1 VIRIGTRGSAL
12 ALAQAGLVK
21 AGLGEAELLPMRTE
35 GDRLA
40 EARLAAVGGK
50 GLFVREIE
58 EALLRDEIDVA
69 VHSLKDLPAEP
80 PAGLV
85 LAAFLPREDARDVL
99 AARAADALADLPAGA
114 VVGTSSP
121 RRRAL
126 VLAARPDLTVEPIRG
141 NVDTRLRK
149 LTAGGFDAVVLAA
162 AGLRRLGL
170 APVHCSPLDPNI
182 FVPAVG
188 QGIIA
193 VEARAAD
200 AATLGR
206 LARLDHAPTRAE
218 ALAERAYLAALGAS
232 CTTPVAAH
240 ARLDGAT
247 LRMTALVISEDGRQI
262 LRSSAAAPAADAESL
277 GRGLAETLLDK
288 GAARITELHPRGP
301 HGAQSDRGES
311 DRGEAHQPEVE
322 RSRQPSSSGHP
333 RFEPGTRAR

>member
-1 VIRIGTRGSAL
+1 MIRIGTRGSTL
-12 ALAQAGLVK
+12 ALAQAGLVG
-21 AGLGEAELLPMRTE
+21 AGLGADSAIVPMRTE

-58 EALLRDEIDVA
+58 EALLRGEIDVA

-85 LAAFLPREDARDVL
+85 LAAFLPREDPRDVL
-99 AARAADALADLPAGA
+99 VGERPVSLEALAPGG

-126 VLAARPDLTVEPIRG
+126 VLAARPDLGVEPIRG

-149 LTAGGFDAVVLAA
+149 LAAGGFDAIVLAA

-170 APVHCSPLDPNI
+170 TPAHCTPLDPER

-200 AATLGR
+200 AATLAR
-206 LARLDHAPTRAE
+206 LARLDHAATRAC
-218 ALAERAYLAALGAS
+218 ALAERAYLALLGAS

-247 LRMTALVISEDGRQI
+247 LHVSAIVADEEGRRL
-262 LRSSAAAPAADAESL
+262 LRTSGSAPAVEAASL
-277 GRGLAETLLDK
+277 GRRLGEEMLAK
-288 GAARITELHPRGP
+288 GAASITPLNPVGR
-301 HGAQSDRGES
+301 
-311 DRGEAHQPEVE
+311 
-322 RSRQPSSSGHP
+322 
-333 RFEPGTRAR
+333 

>member
-1 VIRIGTRGSAL
+1 VIRVGTRGSAL

-21 AGLGEAELLPMRTE
+21 IGLGEAEIVPMHTE

-40 EARLAAVGGK
+40 EARLAVVGGK

-58 EALLRDEIDVA
+58 EALRRHEIDVA

-99 AARAADALADLPAGA
+99 AGRTAATLDELPSGA
-114 VVGTSSP
+114 VIGTSSP

-126 VLAARPDLTVEPIRG
+126 VLSARPDLTVEPIRG

-149 LTAGGFDAVVLAA
+149 LAGGGFDAVVLAA

-170 APVHCSPLDPNI
+170 APPHCTPLDPDV

-193 VEARAAD
+193 VEARAD
-200 AATLGR
+200 DTATLAR

-247 LRMTALVISEDGRQI
+247 LRMTAIVVSEDGRRI
-262 LRSSAAAPAADAESL
+262 LRSSAAAKAADAESL
-277 GRGLAETLLDK
+277 GRGLAEALLDQ
-288 GAARITELHPRGP
+288 GAARITELHPRG
-301 HGAQSDRGES
+301 AQQPEVERGVQ
-311 DRGEAHQPEVE
+311 QPEVE
-322 RSRQPSSSGHP
+322 RSRQASSAGHP
-333 RFEPGTRAR
+333 RVEPGARGR

>member
-1 VIRIGTRGSAL
+1 MIRIGTRGSTL
-12 ALAQAGLVK
+12 ALAQAGLVG
-21 AGLGEAELLPMRTE
+21 AGLGVDSAIVPMRTE

-58 EALLRDEIDVA
+58 EALLRGEIDVA

-85 LAAFLPREDARDVL
+85 LAAFLPREDPRDVL
-99 AARAADALADLPAGA
+99 VGERPVSLEALAPGG

-126 VLAARPDLTVEPIRG
+126 VLAARPDLGVEPIRG

-149 LTAGGFDAVVLAA
+149 LAAGGFDAIVLAA

-170 APVHCSPLDPNI
+170 TPAHCTPLDPER

-200 AATLGR
+200 AATLAR
-206 LARLDHAPTRAE
+206 LARLDHAATRAC
-218 ALAERAYLAALGAS
+218 ALAERAYLALLGAS

-247 LRMTALVISEDGRQI
+247 LHVSAIVADEEGRRL
-262 LRSSAAAPAADAESL
+262 LRTSGSAPAVEAASL
-277 GRGLAETLLDK
+277 GRRLGEEMLAK
-288 GAARITELHPRGP
+288 GAASITPLNPVGR
-301 HGAQSDRGES
+301 
-311 DRGEAHQPEVE
+311 
-322 RSRQPSSSGHP
+322 
-333 RFEPGTRAR
+333 